1 MMHKCFLPNVSQSYS
16 MWEAYHLSA
25 SAADCCVLW
34 SQPVSAHEEPFAHQ
48 LSAGVSS
55 APQTPEEHLPNVQ
68 NT

>member
-1 MMHKCFLPNVSQSYS
+1 
-16 MWEAYHLSA
+16 MWEAYRLSA